1 MNDKK
6 TTGNKLTVSPDEKLI
21 IIGEDDID
29 DREILEE
36 IFLSIDEDLQ
46 FLFINNG
53 QKMVE
58 FLEDLVEEK
67 IPCLIILDYNMP
79 GLNGSEV
86 LKRLHQIEKIKNVP
100 KIIWSTSNASAY
112 KKICLELGA
121 NDYLVK
127 PSNIKELEKMLKHML
142 SFCQV

>member
-1 MNDKK
+1 MNDKI
-6 TTGNKLTVSPDEKLI
+6 TTEDKLTVSPAEKLI